1 MFRFYD
7 TVYFWGL
14 AAIPLLATLYL
25 YVIIRKKKTA
35 RKIGD
40 AQLVQ
45 LLTQNHS
52 PGKAL
57 LKFTLVTA
65 AIALC
70 ALALANLKKPQGSAD
85 VTLNGID
92 VMLAIDVS
100 KSMMAQD
107 IMPNRLERA
116 KQLLNRLSNKLENNR
131 LGIVVF
137 AGHAYIQMPLTADN
151 NAARLYISSINPAM
165 VPVQGTVLGEA
176 LKMCFNAFSGNE
188 KKYKAVILISDGED
202 HDENANSI
210 AQAMAEEGVV
220 IHTVGIGS
228 PQGAPIIDETTNE
241 IKKDKDGNTVITKL
255 NETALQ
261 EIASKGKGSY
271 QLFTSSDEVAA
282 NLEKQLNNMEKRA
295 VRASS
300 SLNYTYFFPWFL
312 LAALLLLVTEI
323 FITEKKRLKKA
334 SMAVAVL
341 LYLLCPTT
349 LQAQDTKA
357 QLKKANEAYNQKE
370 YEKAAD
376 GYKSIVAENAAD
388 AVAQYN
394 LGNAHFKNGNY
405 TQALQAY
412 NQALQADIPSS
423 MHSAI
428 YYNQGVAL
436 QKSNQLEPC
445 IAAYKKALKISPDD
459 ADARLNL
466 QKALQQLK
474 KQQEQ
479 QKNKPKQKPKPDPKQ
494 KEKEPQ
500 EPKDKKDELPKPR
513 PSKLTK
519 KQAEEKLKALLQEE
533 KNLHEKL
540 RKAQISTLEKPE
552 KDW

>member
-14 AAIPLLATLYL
+14 AAIPLLAALYL

-40 AQLVQ
+40 PQLVQ
-45 LLTQNHS
+45 WLIQSHS
-52 PGKAL
+52 PRKAL
-57 LKFTLVTA
+57 LKFALVTT
-65 AIALC
+65 AIVLC
-70 ALALANLKKPQGSAD
+70 VLALANLKKPQGNSD

-107 IMPNRLERA
+107 IKPNRLERA
-116 KQLLNRLSNKLENNR
+116 KQLLNRLATKLENNR

-137 AGHAYIQMPLTADN
+137 AGHAYIQMPLTADI
-151 NAARLYISSINPAM
+151 NAARLYVSSISPAM

-176 LKMCFNAFSGNE
+176 LKMCFNAFSGKE

-202 HDENANSI
+202 HDDNANSI
-210 AQAMAEEGVV
+210 AQAMAEEGIVV
-220 IHTVGIGS
+220 HTVGIGS
-228 PQGAPIIDETTNE
+228 PEGAPIVDETTNE

-255 NETALQ
+255 NESALQ
-261 EIASKGKGSY
+261 TIASKGKGTY
-271 QLFTSSDEVAA
+271 QLFTGSDEVAA
-282 NLEKQLNNMEKRA
+282 NLEKQLGSMEKRA

-300 SLNYTYFFPWFL
+300 SMNYTHFFTWFL
-312 LAALLLLVTEI
+312 LAALLLLVTEM
-323 FITEKKRLKKA
+323 FLSEKKRTK
-334 SMAVAVL
+334 SVSVAVAIW
-341 LYLLCPTT
+341 LCLMQPMA
-349 LQAQDTKA
+349 LQAQNTKT
-357 QLKKANEAYNQKE
+357 QLKEANKAYQQKE
-370 YEKAAD
+370 YEKAAA
-376 GYKSIVAENAAD
+376 GYKKMVDNNAAD
-388 AVAQYN
+388 AVALYN
-394 LGNAHFKNGNY
+394 LGNAHFKNGNLA
-405 TQALQAY
+405 QALQAY
-412 NQALQADIPSS
+412 NQALQQDIPPS
-423 MHSAI
+423 MQAAI

-436 QKSNQLEPC
+436 QKNNQLEPS
-445 IAAYKKALKISPDD
+445 IAAYKKALKIDPTDT
-459 ADARLNL
+459 DARLNL

-479 QKNKPKQKPKPDPKQ
+479 QKNKPKQQPKPDPKQ
-494 KEKEPQ
+494 KEKAPQ
-500 EPKDKKDELPKPR
+500 QPEKKKDELPKPQ

-533 KNLHEKL
+533 KNLQEKL
-540 RKAQISTLEKPE
+540 RKAQLTTLEKPE

>member
-14 AAIPLLATLYL
+14 AAIPLLVALYL
-25 YVIIRKKKTA
+25 YVIIRKKRTA

-45 LLTQNHS
+45 MLIQNHS
-52 PGKAL
+52 PRKAL
-57 LKFTLVTA
+57 LKFALVTA

-70 ALALANLKKPQGSAD
+70 ALALANLKKPQGNTD

-92 VMLAIDVS
+92 VMLAVDVS

-116 KQLLNRLSNKLENNR
+116 KQLLTRLSNKLENNR

-176 LKMCFNAFSGNE
+176 LKMCFNAFSGKE

-202 HDENANSI
+202 HNDNANSI
-210 AQAMAEEGVV
+210 AQAMAEEGIV

-228 PQGAPIIDETTNE
+228 PQGAPIVDETTNE

-261 EIASKGKGSY
+261 TIASKGKGSY

-282 NLEKQLNNMEKRA
+282 NLEKQLNSMEKRS

-300 SLNYTYFFPWFL
+300 SMNFTYFFPWFL
-312 LAALLLLVTEI
+312 LAALLLLVAEI
-323 FITEKKRLKKA
+323 FITEKKRIKKA
-334 SMAVAVL
+334 SIAVAVL
-341 LYLLCPTT
+341 LYLCCPTS
-349 LQAQDTKA
+349 LNAQDTKA

-388 AVAQYN
+388 AIAQYN
-394 LGNAHFKNGNY
+394 LGNAHFKNGNF

-412 NQALQADIPSS
+412 NQALQGDIPAS
-423 MHSAI
+423 MQSAI
-428 YYNQGVAL
+428 YYNQGVVL

-445 IAAYKKALKISPDD
+445 IAAYKKALKISPND

-479 QKNKPKQKPKPDPKQ
+479 QKNKPKKPKPDPKQ

-500 EPKDKKDELPKPR
+500 EPKDKKDELPKPQ

-533 KNLHEKL
+533 KNLQEKL